1 MPSLPRPEYP
11 RPRLVRPAWLN
22 LNGPWRFAFDDDDRG
37 LGAGWHV
44 QPPLDREIVVPFSF
58 EAPLSGIG
66 RVEPH
71 PVVWYAREVEI
82 PAAWRGNRLRLHLGA
97 CDFATAVWVNGRA
110 VASHRGGYTPIACDV
125 TAAARPGRNE
135 IVVRAE
141 DRPTWSQPRG
151 KQIVGAR
158 PEGIDYDRVTGIWQT
173 VWLEPLP
180 AACIEDVWPRW
191 SAADRQ
197 LAVRV
202 ATSGAAGGTVA
213 VELRDGDALVAR
225 AGAEVGASGGA
236 TARLA
241 VAPPRL
247 WSPETPHLYDLVIR
261 LRAGDAVDEVRT
273 YAGLREVSHDGHRL
287 CLNGAPLEL
296 RGVLDQG
303 YFPGGWYTAASD
315 DDLRRDVERIRA
327 MGFNLARKH
336 QKAEDPR
343 WLHWADRLG
352 LLVWSE
358 IGMGRAFGDALVAD
372 YTAEWL
378 AAVRRDRGHPCVMA
392 WVPCNESWG
401 IDGVAGS
408 PRQQAFQRAL
418 YELTRSLDPSRPVI
432 ANDGWEFA
440 CGDVWGLH
448 CYVTDGAALAEC
460 LRLVLAEPAT
470 QLVPGRAAA
479 LPGADPRGR
488 PVLLTECGGLALRDG
503 SDSWGYAQVE
513 SPEALL
519 AALRDIVTHVRALP
533 ELGGF
538 VWTQLTDV
546 QQEAN
551 GLLRFD
557 RTPKIPLDA
566 IRAVIA
572 PKSGRSV

>member
-1 MPSLPRPEYP
+1 MRAPPRPEYP
-11 RPRLVRPAWLN
+11 RPRLVRPAWRN
-22 LNGPWRFAFDDDDRG
+22 LNGSWAFAFDDADRG
-37 LGAGWHV
+37 LAEGWHAG
-44 QPPLDREIVVPFSF
+44 PRLDRQIVVPFSF

-66 RVEPH
+66 VVEPH
-71 PVVWYAREVEI
+71 PIVWYCREFAV
-82 PAAWRGNRLRLHLGA
+82 PDAWRGRRLRLHVGA
-97 CDFATAVWVNGRA
+97 CDFATRIWVNGRA
-110 VASHRGGYTPIACDV
+110 VGHHRGGYTPITCDV

-135 IVVRAE
+135 VVIRAE
-141 DRPTWSQPRG
+141 DRLTWGQPRG

-173 VWLEPLP
+173 VWLEPVP
-180 AACIEDVWPRW
+180 DPCIEDVWPRW
-191 SAADRQ
+191 
-197 LAVRV
+197 LAEEHLLGVRV
-202 ATSGAAGGTVA
+202 ETSAGAGEVEVA
-213 VELRDGDALVAR
+213 LRDGEALVGRDR
-225 AGAEVGASGGA
+225 AAIGAHGGA
-236 TARLA
+236 TVRLA
-241 VAPPRL
+241 VERPRR
-247 WSPETPHLYDLVIR
+247 WSPDAPHLYDLVVR
-261 LRAGDAVDEVRT
+261 LRTDSGDDEVHS
-273 YAGLREVSHDGHRL
+273 YAGLRTVAHDGRRL
-287 CLNGAPLEL
+287 LLNGEPIEL
-296 RGVLDQG
+296 RGILDQG
-303 YFPGGWYTAASD
+303 YFPGGWYTAAGD
-315 DDLRRDVERIRA
+315 GDLRRDVELIRA

-343 WLHWADRLG
+343 WLYWADRLG

-392 WVPCNESWG
+392 WVPFNESWG
-401 IDGVAGS
+401 IDGVARD

-418 YELTRSLDPSRPVI
+418 FELTRSLDPTRPVI
-432 ANDGWEFA
+432 ANDGWEYL

-460 LRLVLAEPAT
+460 LRLVLADPST

-479 LPGADPRGR
+479 LPGAAPRGR
-488 PVLLTECGGLALRDG
+488 PVLLTECGGVALRG
-503 SDSWGYAQVE
+503 SGEHWGYAQVD
-513 SPEALL
+513 SADALL
-519 AALRDIVTHVRALP
+519 AAVRDVVGHVRALP
-533 ELGGF
+533 EIGGF

-557 RTPKIPLDA
+557 RTPKVPIEA

-572 PKSGRSV
+572 P